1 MRQVSINL
9 GIIEAS
15 QKIRRPYM
23 RTGKWIA
30 WIGLLA
36 MTLGL
41 TNGFLNGDF
50 FVDGGAL
57 FENPWGVMSLI
68 DLYVGFTLFSMW
80 IYFREKSSVAK
91 FVWIMA
97 MMILGFFTGALYILY
112 AFYTCK
118 ADWLTFFLGHR
129 KASILKS
136 AAKL

>member
-1 MRQVSINL
+1 
-9 GIIEAS
+9 
-15 QKIRRPYM
+15 M

-80 IYFREKSSVAK
+80 IYFREKTWVAK
-91 FVWIMA
+91 VSWILA

-118 ADWLTFFLGHR
+118 SDWLTFFLGHR
-129 KASILKS
+129 KASILNQLRNHK
-136 AAKL
+136 